1 MLTNRIFFIGIASD
15 LPSTFFCFCNTC
27 LFVTFR
33 TSFGVAGP
41 NIILL
46 CSEMASKSM
55 RYNNMTLNAMCFSV
69 LFKGKK
75 ITEDDSCKK

>member
-1 MLTNRIFFIGIASD
+1 MLSRTAFFIGTVRD
-15 LPSTFFCFCNTC
+15 LPGTFFCFCNMC
-27 LFVTFR
+27 LFVPFR